1 MLTELRNADSGG
13 LEEMF
18 LELTADTQRNTEDSG
33 MTATTIDQVRR
44 PVDVPSSQ
52 PIPLSRVVRVELRKM
67 FDTRS
72 GFWLIASIAITGLI
86 ATIATIA
93 FAPDKD
99 LTYYNF
105 AKAVGFPIT
114 VILPMVALLSI
125 TSEWSQRSGL
135 TTFTY
140 VPSRRRVVWAK
151 TLSSVIVA
159 VASMVFAFVIG
170 AVGNVVGSTIA
181 GTPTVWD
188 LSVGHALTIVLGN
201 LVSLSIG
208 TMLGMLLRS
217 SAGGLVMYFVRRPAR
232 AQPVGLLAAS
242 QSWFKDLQ
250 PWVDLRYAQTSL
262 FEGMHTGAQWAH
274 VATTVGLWIV
284 VPGYFGLRRV
294 MRSEVK

>member
-1 MLTELRNADSGG
+1 
-13 LEEMF
+13 
-18 LELTADTQRNTEDSG
+18 
-33 MTATTIDQVRR
+33 MTATTIPAADQTVRTPPR
-44 PVDVPSSQ
+44 TELA
-52 PIPLSRVVRVELRKM
+52 PIPLSRIVRVELRKM

-72 GFWLIASIAITGLI
+72 GFWLIASIAVTGLL
-86 ATIATIA
+86 ATVATVA
-93 FAPDKD
+93 FAPDAD

-105 AKAVGFPIT
+105 AKAIGYPIT

-140 VPSRRRVVWAK
+140 VPARERVVWAK
-151 TLSSVIVA
+151 TLSAVIVA
-159 VASMVFAFVIG
+159 VASMLFAFAAG
-170 AVGNVVGSTIA
+170 AAGNVVGSNLA

-188 LSVGHALTIVLGN
+188 LSIGHALTIVLGN

-217 SAGGLVMYFVRRPAR
+217 SAGGLVMYFVLVLLVPNLSA
-232 AQPVGLLAAS
+232 LLAAS
-242 QSWFKDLQ
+242 QDWYEKLQ
-250 PWVDLRYAQTSL
+250 PWVDLPFAQSYL

-284 VPGYFGLRRV
+284 LPGIFGLRRV

>member
-1 MLTELRNADSGG
+1 
-13 LEEMF
+13 
-18 LELTADTQRNTEDSG
+18 
-33 MTATTIDQVRR
+33 MTATIIDQVSSGRR
-44 PVDVPSSQ
+44 TEFA

-72 GFWLIASIAITGLI
+72 GFWLIASIGITGFI

-99 LTYYNF
+99 LTYYTF

-114 VILPMVALLSI
+114 VILPMIALLSI

-140 VPSRRRVVWAK
+140 VPSRRRVVVAK
-151 TLSSVIVA
+151 TWSAVIVA
-159 VASMVFAFVIG
+159 VASMLFAFAVG
-170 AVGNVVGSTIA
+170 AVGNVVGSTIS
-181 GTPTVWD
+181 GTSLVWD
-188 LSVGHALTIVLGN
+188 LSVGHAITIVLGN

-217 SAGGLVMYFVRRPAR
+217 SAGGLVMYFVLVLLVPNLTS
-232 AQPVGLLAAS
+232 LLATS
-242 QSWFKDLQ
+242 QQWFKDLQ
-250 PWVDLRYAQTSL
+250 PWVDLPFAQTSL
-262 FEGMHTGAQWAH
+262 FDGMHSGAQWAH
-274 VATTVGLWIV
+274 VATAFTLWV
-284 VPGYFGLRRV
+284 VIPGFFGLRRV

>member
-1 MLTELRNADSGG
+1 
-13 LEEMF
+13 
-18 LELTADTQRNTEDSG
+18 
-33 MTATTIDQVRR
+33 MTATAIDQVRTGR
-44 PVDVPSSQ
+44 RSEFAHL
-52 PIPLSRVVRVELRKM
+52 PLSRVVRVELRKM

-72 GFWLIASIAITGLI
+72 GFWLIASIGITGLI

-93 FAPDKD
+93 FAPDQA

-114 VILPMVALLSI
+114 VILPMIALLSI

-140 VPSRRRVVWAK
+140 VPSRGRVIWAK
-151 TLSSVIVA
+151 TLSSVA
-159 VASMVFAFVIG
+159 VAIASMLFAFVIG
-170 AVGNVVGSTIA
+170 AFGNVVGSTIA

-188 LSVGHALTIVLGN
+188 LSVGHAVTIVLGN

-208 TMLGMLLRS
+208 TMLGMLLLS
-217 SAGGLVMYFVRRPAR
+217 SAGGLVMYFVLVLLLPNLS
-232 AQPVGLLAAS
+232 GLLAAT
-242 QSWFKDLQ
+242 QGWFRHLQ
-250 PWVDLRYAQTSL
+250 PWVDLPFAQTFL

-274 VATTVGLWIV
+274 LATAFALWIV
-284 VPGYFGLRRV
+284 LPGIFGLRRV

>member
-1 MLTELRNADSGG
+1 MTTTTVDHAPTGVTGRR
-13 LEEMF
+13 
-18 LELTADTQRNTEDSG
+18 TQL
-33 MTATTIDQVRR
+33 A
-44 PVDVPSSQ
+44 

-86 ATIATIA
+86 ATIATVA

-105 AKAVGFPIT
+105 AKAIGYPIT

-140 VPSRRRVVWAK
+140 VPSRRRVVYAK
-151 TLSSVIVA
+151 TLSAVIVA
-159 VASMVFAFVIG
+159 IGSMLFAFAVG

-188 LSVGHALTIVLGN
+188 LSVGHGLTIVLGN
-201 LVSLSIG
+201 LISLSIG

-217 SAGGLVMYFVRRPAR
+217 SAGGLVMYFVLVLLVPNLS
-232 AQPVGLLAAS
+232 GLLAAS
-242 QSWFKDLQ
+242 QDWYHDLQ
-250 PWVDLRYAQTSL
+250 PWVDLPYAQTYL

-274 VATTVGLWIV
+274 VATTVALWIV
-284 VPGYFGLRRV
+284 LPGYFGLRRV

>member
-1 MLTELRNADSGG
+1 
-13 LEEMF
+13 
-18 LELTADTQRNTEDSG
+18 
-33 MTATTIDQVRR
+33 MTATTAINADRVGTGRR
-44 PVDVPSSQ
+44 TEITH
-52 PIPLSRVVRVELRKM
+52 IPLTRVVRVELRKM

-72 GFWLIASIAITGLI
+72 GFWLIASLGITALL

-140 VPSRRRVVWAK
+140 VPNRGRVLRAK
-151 TLSSVIVA
+151 TLSSITVA
-159 VASMVFAFVIG
+159 VASMLFAFAAG

-181 GTPTVWD
+181 GTSTVWD
-188 LSVGHALTIVLGN
+188 LSIGHALTIVLGN
-201 LVSLSIG
+201 LTCLLTG

-217 SAGGLVMYFVRRPAR
+217 SAAGLVTYFVITLLVPTLS
-232 AQPVGLLAAS
+232 GLLATN
-242 QSWFKDLQ
+242 QGWYEKVQ
-250 PWVDLRYAQTSL
+250 PWVDLGFAQSFL
-262 FEGMHTGAQWAH
+262 FEGMHSGTQWAQIS
-274 VATTVGLWIV
+274 TTVAIWIIL
-284 VPGYFGLRRV
+284 PALLGLRLV

>member
-1 MLTELRNADSGG
+1 
-13 LEEMF
+13 
-18 LELTADTQRNTEDSG
+18 
-33 MTATTIDQVRR
+33 MTATTIDAPATRERR
-44 PVDVPSSQ
+44 TKIA

-72 GFWLIASIAITGLI
+72 GFWMIASLGITALI

-93 FAPDKD
+93 FAPDQD
-99 LTYYNF
+99 ITYYNF

-114 VILPMVALLSI
+114 VILPMVALLAI

-140 VPSRRRVVWAK
+140 VSSRRRVIWAK

-159 VASMVFAFVIG
+159 VASMVFAFVVG

-181 GTPTVWD
+181 GTSTVWD

-201 LVSLSIG
+201 LLSMSIG
-208 TMLGMLLRS
+208 TMLGMVLRS
-217 SAGGLVMYFVRRPAR
+217 SAGGLVMYFVLVLLVPNLTS
-232 AQPVGLLAAS
+232 LLATS
-242 QSWFKDLQ
+242 QDWFKHLQ
-250 PWVDLRYAQTSL
+250 PWVDLPFAQTSL

-274 VATTVGLWIV
+274 VASTFAIWIV
-284 VPGYFGLRRV
+284 VPGFFGLRRV

>member
-1 MLTELRNADSGG
+1 
-13 LEEMF
+13 
-18 LELTADTQRNTEDSG
+18 
-33 MTATTIDQVRR
+33 MTAMTVDQVTTGRR
-44 PVDVPSSQ
+44 TEFKQ
-52 PIPLSRVVRVELRKM
+52 ITLSRVFRVELRKM

-86 ATIATIA
+86 ATIATVA
-93 FAPDKD
+93 FAPDEY

-105 AKAVGFPIT
+105 AKAVGYPIT
-114 VILPMVALLSI
+114 VILPMVSLLAI

-140 VPSRRRVVWAK
+140 VPSRRRVVGAK
-151 TLSSVIVA
+151 MLSAVVVA
-159 VASMVFAFVIG
+159 VASMVFAFAAG

-208 TMLGMLLRS
+208 AMLGMLLRS
-217 SAGGLVMYFVRRPAR
+217 SAGGLVMYFVVVLVVPNLL
-232 AQPVGLLAAS
+232 GLLAAS
-242 QSWFKDLQ
+242 QSWFEDLQ
-250 PWVDLRYAQTSL
+250 PWVDLTYAQSFL
-262 FEGMHTGAQWAH
+262 FEGMDTGAQWAH

-284 VPGYFGLRRV
+284 LPGIFGLRRV
-294 MRSEVK
+294 MRAEVK

>member
-1 MLTELRNADSGG
+1 
-13 LEEMF
+13 
-18 LELTADTQRNTEDSG
+18 
-33 MTATTIDQVRR
+33 MTATTIDQAHPGVSSGRR
-44 PVDVPSSQ
+44 TEFKQ
-52 PIPLSRVVRVELRKM
+52 IPLSRVVRVELRKM

-72 GFWLIASIAITGLI
+72 GFWLIASIAITGLL

-105 AKAVGFPIT
+105 AKAVGYPIT

-140 VPSRRRVVWAK
+140 VPSRRLVIWAK
-151 TLSSVIVA
+151 TLSSVPVA
-159 VASMVFAFVIG
+159 VASMLFAFVVG

-188 LSVGHALTIVLGN
+188 LSIGHAATIVLGN

-208 TMLGMLLRS
+208 VVLGMLLRS
-217 SAGGLVMYFVRRPAR
+217 SAGGLVMYFVLVLLVPNLS
-232 AQPVGLLAAS
+232 GLLAAS
-242 QSWFKDLQ
+242 QGWYEKLQ
-250 PWVDLRYAQTSL
+250 PWVDLPYAQTSL
-262 FEGMHTGAQWAH
+262 FEGMHTGAEWAH
-274 VATTVGLWIV
+274 VATSLTLWIV
-284 VPGYFGLRRV
+284 LPGIVGFGRV

>member
-1 MLTELRNADSGG
+1 
-13 LEEMF
+13 
-18 LELTADTQRNTEDSG
+18 
-33 MTATTIDQVRR
+33 MTATTIDPANDTVRTGR
-44 PVDVPSSQ
+44 LTETTH
-52 PIPLSRVVRVELRKM
+52 IPLSRVVRVELRKM

-72 GFWLIASIAITGLI
+72 GFWLIASIGITGLI

-93 FAPDKD
+93 FAPDQY

-105 AKAVGFPIT
+105 AKAVGYPIT

-140 VPSRRRVVWAK
+140 VPSRRQVVWAK
-151 TLSSVIVA
+151 TLSAVIVA
-159 VASMVFAFVIG
+159 VASMLFAFVVG

-181 GTPTVWD
+181 GTPMVWD
-188 LSVGHALTIVLGN
+188 LSVGHAATIVLGN

-208 TMLGMLLRS
+208 VMLGMLLRS
-217 SAGGLVMYFVRRPAR
+217 SAAGLVMYFVLVLLVPNLSS
-232 AQPVGLLAAS
+232 LLAAS
-242 QSWFKDLQ
+242 QDWYAKLQ
-250 PWVDLRYAQTSL
+250 AWVDLPFAQTSL

-274 VATTVGLWIV
+274 IASTVLIWIV
-284 VPGYFGLRRV
+284 LPGVLGLRLV

>member
-1 MLTELRNADSGG
+1 
-13 LEEMF
+13 
-18 LELTADTQRNTEDSG
+18 
-33 MTATTIDQVRR
+33 MTATTIDQVSTGRR
-44 PVDVPSSQ
+44 TEIAH
-52 PIPLSRVVRVELRKM
+52 IPLSRVVRVELRKM
-67 FDTRS
+67 FTTRS

-140 VPSRRRVVWAK
+140 VPSRGRVVWAK
-151 TLSSVIVA
+151 TLSSVTVA
-159 VASMVFAFVIG
+159 VASMVFAFAVG
-170 AVGNVVGSTIA
+170 AVGNLVGSTIA
-181 GTPTVWD
+181 GTSTVWD

-201 LVSLSIG
+201 LTCLLTG
-208 TMLGMLLRS
+208 TMIGMLLRS
-217 SAGGLVMYFVRRPAR
+217 SAGGLVTYFVITLLVPNLSS
-232 AQPVGLLAAS
+232 LLADS
-242 QSWFKDLQ
+242 QDWFKHLQ
-250 PWVDLRYAQTSL
+250 PWVDLNFAQTFM
-262 FEGMHTGAQWAH
+262 FEGMHTGAQWSH
-274 VATTVGLWIV
+274 ITTAVGLWIV
-284 VPGYFGLRRV
+284 VPGLFGLRRV

>member
-1 MLTELRNADSGG
+1 
-13 LEEMF
+13 
-18 LELTADTQRNTEDSG
+18 
-33 MTATTIDQVRR
+33 MTAIAIDLARAGRR
-44 PVDVPSSQ
+44 TEFPH
-52 PIPLSRVVRVELRKM
+52 IPLSRVVRVELRKM

-93 FAPDKD
+93 FAPDQD

-105 AKAVGFPIT
+105 AKAIGFPIT

-140 VPSRRRVVWAK
+140 VPSRQRVIWAK
-151 TLSSVIVA
+151 TLASVTVA

-170 AVGNVVGSTIA
+170 AVGNVVGSAIA

-201 LVSLSIG
+201 LTCLLTG
-208 TMLGMLLRS
+208 TMIGMLLRS
-217 SAGGLVMYFVRRPAR
+217 SAGGLVTYFLVTLVVPNLS
-232 AQPVGLLAAS
+232 GLLADS
-242 QSWFKDLQ
+242 QDWFKHLQ
-250 PWVDLRYAQTSL
+250 PWVDLNFAQTFL

-274 VATTVGLWIV
+274 ITTAVTLWIV
-284 VPGYFGLRRV
+284 VPGIYGLRRV

>member
-1 MLTELRNADSGG
+1 
-13 LEEMF
+13 
-18 LELTADTQRNTEDSG
+18 
-33 MTATTIDQVRR
+33 MTATTISHADHTDHTDQAVRSGR
-44 PVDVPSSQ
+44 RTELA

-72 GFWLIASIAITGLI
+72 GFWLIASIAITGLV
-86 ATIATIA
+86 ATLATVA

-99 LTYYNF
+99 LTYYTF

-125 TSEWSQRSGL
+125 TSEWSARSGL

-140 VPSRRRVVWAK
+140 VPSRGRVVGAK
-151 TLSSVIVA
+151 TLSSVIIA
-159 VASMVFAFVIG
+159 VASMLFAFAAG
-170 AVGNVVGSTIA
+170 AVGNVLGSSIA
-181 GTPTVWD
+181 GTSTVWD

-217 SAGGLVMYFVRRPAR
+217 SAGALVVYFVLVLLVPNLS
-232 AQPVGLLAAS
+232 GLLATS
-242 QSWFKDLQ
+242 QGWYEKLQ
-250 PWVDLRYAQTSL
+250 PWVDLPFAQTYL

-274 VATTVGLWIV
+274 VATTIGLWIV
-284 VPGYFGLRRV
+284 LPGFFGLRRV

>member
-1 MLTELRNADSGG
+1 MTTT
-13 LEEMF
+13 
-18 LELTADTQRNTEDSG
+18 TAP
-33 MTATTIDQVRR
+33 TADQVRTR
-44 PVDVPSSQ
+44 RRTEAT

-72 GFWLIASIAITGLI
+72 GFWLIASIGITRLI

-93 FAPDKD
+93 FAPDD
-99 LTYYNF
+99 QLTYYNF
-105 AKAVGFPIT
+105 TQAVGYPIT

-140 VPSRRRVVWAK
+140 VPSRRRVVLAK

-159 VASMVFAFVIG
+159 VVSMVFAFAVG

-181 GTPTVWD
+181 GVPTVWD
-188 LSVGHALTIVLGN
+188 LSVGHAVTIVLGN

-217 SAGGLVMYFVRRPAR
+217 SAGGLVMYFVLVLLVPNLFS
-232 AQPVGLLAAS
+232 LLAAS
-242 QSWFKDLQ
+242 QAWFESMQ
-250 PWVDLRYAQTSL
+250 PWVDLGYAQSFL
-262 FEGMHTGAQWAH
+262 FEGMTTAAEWAH

-284 VPGYFGLRRV
+284 LPGMLGLRLV
-294 MRSEVK
+294 MRSEVH

>member
-1 MLTELRNADSGG
+1 
-13 LEEMF
+13 
-18 LELTADTQRNTEDSG
+18 
-33 MTATTIDQVRR
+33 MTATTALNADQVTTGRR
-44 PVDVPSSQ
+44 TEFK

-86 ATIATIA
+86 ATIATVG
-93 FAPDKD
+93 FAPDKY

-105 AKAVGFPIT
+105 AKAVGYPIT

-151 TLSSVIVA
+151 TLSAVIVA
-159 VASMVFAFVIG
+159 VASMLFAFAVG

-188 LSVGHALTIVLGN
+188 LSLGHALTIVLGN
-201 LVSLSIG
+201 LISLSIG

-217 SAGGLVMYFVRRPAR
+217 SAGGLVTYFVLVLLVPNLS
-232 AQPVGLLAAS
+232 GLLAAS
-242 QSWFKDLQ
+242 QDWYKDLQ
-250 PWVDLRYAQTSL
+250 PWVDLPYAQTYL
-262 FEGMHTGAQWAH
+262 FEGMQTGAQWAH

-284 VPGYFGLRRV
+284 LPGIFGLRRV